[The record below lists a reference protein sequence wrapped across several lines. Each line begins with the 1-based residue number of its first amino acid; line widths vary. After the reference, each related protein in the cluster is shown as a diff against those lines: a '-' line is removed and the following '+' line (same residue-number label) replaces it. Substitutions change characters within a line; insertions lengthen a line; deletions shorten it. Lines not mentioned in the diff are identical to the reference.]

1 MAPFYS
7 ARGASKSRQ
16 LAHQPTLLPAE
27 PKGAAEL
34 LLLAAARD
42 ARWVAADSALVGAE
56 LFAPGSPDELRV
68 ALPLQPQYGEDWD
81 GRFSLASS
89 LDRMPVRDGVR
100 SPPPVRESVFRSSSF
115 D

>member
-1 MAPFYS
+1 MMGPRTPSIGRPWYPGGTQG
-7 ARGASKSRQ
+7 RNPQ
-16 LAHQPTLLPAE
+16 LALSVQPRMTVPYK
-27 PKGAAEL
+27 PTTPF
-34 LLLAAARD
+34 
-42 ARWVAADSALVGAE
+42 ALTH
-56 LFAPGSPDELRV
+56 LRNSTMRV